1 MSILLSGW
9 AGDHAGSVM
18 GRQPYTALVSVSS
31 TDDSAYF
38 AFFQKADI
46 EGTSWY
52 NHIYATC
59 LTPGAAS
66 AWVTGCTPIG
76 DGLFSLE
83 LSYWS
88 FGSSSGEPWKPGVH
102 LFSIDVQGN
111 DWSSNWDFSRSTT
124 IVTVVVPPKIKK
136 GIALSDSSVQK
147 MLTTSQRQTRR
158 RIFP

>member
-18 GRQPYTALVSVSS
+18 GRQPYTALVSVSR
-31 TDDSAYF
+31 THDSADL
-38 AFFQKADI
+38 AFFQKVDI

-52 NHIYATC
+52 NNIYATC

-76 DGLFSLE
+76 DVYSLE

-88 FGSSSGEPWKPGVH
+88 FGSSGGESWKTGVH
-102 LFSIDVQGN
+102 LFSIEVQGS
-111 DWSSNWDFSRSTT
+111 DWSSNWDLSSSAT
-124 IVTVVVPPKIKK
+124 IVTVVVPSKIKK

-147 MLTTSQRQTRR
+147 ILTASQRQTRR
-158 RIFP
+158 RICP